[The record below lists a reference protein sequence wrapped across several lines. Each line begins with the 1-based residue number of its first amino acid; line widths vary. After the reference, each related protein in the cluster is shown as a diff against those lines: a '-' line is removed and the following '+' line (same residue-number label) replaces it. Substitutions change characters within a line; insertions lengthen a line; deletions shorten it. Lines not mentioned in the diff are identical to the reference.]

1 MVYWG
6 SLEGR
11 YTNRQKETLMANA
24 KEAVEEGT
32 KAVVIKPDLTKY
44 HKGVSGS
51 GKKTMNCGDEIA
63 AALDGFTVE
72 EIRSVASKMTD
83 VSQKDL
89 EAKYEHLNVGMQ
101 IMNLRNRIRG
111 AVNKLDKAHEGD
123 KAVVAGLPT
132 LTLYTEKGAAAVT
145 KRRAADA
152 KAKADREAKA
162 AAAAKAK
169 ADKPAKAS
177 KKTAKKAA

>member
-6 SLEGR
+6 SLEGW
-11 YTNRQKETLMANA
+11 YTNRQKEILMANA

-32 KAVVIKPDLTKY
+32 KEVRIKPDLEKY
-44 HKGVSGS
+44 VNGVSGS
-51 GKKTMNCGDEIA
+51 GKKTKNCGDAIA
-63 AALDGFTVE
+63 EALDGFTVE

-83 VSQKDL
+83 TPAKEL

-123 KAVVAGLPT
+123 SKVVAGIPT
-132 LTLYTEKGAAAVT
+132 LKLYTEKGAAAVT
-145 KRRAADA
+145 KRRAVAAKAAEDRAAKAEANA
-152 KAKADREAKA
+152 KAKATKA
-162 AAAAKAK
+162 
-169 ADKPAKAS
+169 AS
-177 KKTAKKAA
+177 KKTDKKAA